1 MASRLRC
8 YSIYFRYGLN
18 LSIPTDYSHCSVLQ
32 KTIRYATK
40 HFQDRR
46 GAALLRY
53 KNRAEITVL
62 MCEQKPYHL
71 VWFRVGAKAIRYGM
85 SKASLSESR
94 SSTKRHVI
102 YHVSIT
108 FNTCLAVT
116 TLLPCTSIPNASDNL
131 LAGVELNSSPR

>member
-1 MASRLRC
+1 M
-8 YSIYFRYGLN
+8 
-18 LSIPTDYSHCSVLQ
+18 Q

-62 MCEQKPYHL
+62 MCEQKPYHV

-102 YHVSIT
+102 SRI
-108 FNTCLAVT
+108 NN
-116 TLLPCTSIPNASDNL
+116 I
-131 LAGVELNSSPR
+131 